1 MRLRVRSLWKKLQS
15 PLGQLGAFAA
25 GMIVRGEYGYMAAVK
40 NNDLVKVPLEEVA
53 GKLKTMDP
61 KCPMIAEAK
70 AIGICF
76 GDK

>member
-1 MRLRVRSLWKKLQS
+1 MPTARCCWTRRARALATR
-15 PLGQLGAFAA
+15 LGAFAA

-53 GKLKTMDP
+53 GKLKTVDP